1 MIWRILGH
9 VAQFR
14 VAQFW
19 GAVALI
25 CGAVWAMFEG
35 LPGFLLGAAGFALA
49 RLARPGPDSA
59 LDRATGR
66 NPDSD

>member
-19 GAVALI
+19 GWAAI
-25 CGAVWAMFEG
+25 ISGAVWATTEG
-35 LPGFLLGAAGFALA
+35 LPGLILGAAGFALA
-49 RLARPGPDSA
+49 RLARPSPDSA